1 MSVDLLDILSN
12 CNGITNDS
20 RKVKLGWLFLAYPG
34 RYEDRRKY
42 IPDAIKNGAKYILYE
57 PRNYSVDSKAINFI
71 PVKNLK
77 EKISNIASDYY
88 NHPSKKIEIIG
99 VTGTNGKT
107 TVTGWLDQSFRYLK
121 KPSAWIGTL
130 GFGDGE
136 NIKIS
141 NNTTPDAIL
150 IQEILSDYASKKY
163 SFVTMEVSSHAIEQK
178 RVEGV
183 NFSAKLL
190 TNVSRDHLDYHVTLK
205 DYQEIKKSFFQSNK
219 AKFFV
224 INADDKIGQKVI
236 RDQKKFIKIITYA
249 LKNNADLVATNIVYG
264 NKTSFDLL
272 FQEQKYEVTCNFFGK
287 HNIQNVLL
295 VMATLIGYHF
305 KVDQIIECIRLLKSV
320 PGRLERIDS
329 NSKNKLNIFIDYA
342 HTPHALENALLAIK
356 ETYSKKIILVFG
368 CGGDRDHGKRAEM
381 GSVANKLADEIIIT
395 SDNPRSENPK
405 KIMMDIA
412 TDIRKPFK
420 MIEDRGQAIRM
431 AIHNMNEE
439 SILLI
444 AGKGHEQYQ
453 EIDGKK
459 IPFSD
464 RDIVL
469 KTLKNND

>member
-205 DYQEIKKSFFQSNK
+205 DYQDIKKSFFQSNK
-219 AKFFV
+219 A
-224 INADDKIGQKVI
+224 
-236 RDQKKFIKIITYA
+236 
-249 LKNNADLVATNIVYG
+249 
-264 NKTSFDLL
+264 
-272 FQEQKYEVTCNFFGK
+272 
-287 HNIQNVLL
+287 
-295 VMATLIGYHF
+295 
-305 KVDQIIECIRLLKSV
+305 
-320 PGRLERIDS
+320 
-329 NSKNKLNIFIDYA
+329 
-342 HTPHALENALLAIK
+342 
-356 ETYSKKIILVFG
+356 
-368 CGGDRDHGKRAEM
+368 
-381 GSVANKLADEIIIT
+381 
-395 SDNPRSENPK
+395 
-405 KIMMDIA
+405 
-412 TDIRKPFK
+412 
-420 MIEDRGQAIRM
+420 
-431 AIHNMNEE
+431 
-439 SILLI
+439 
-444 AGKGHEQYQ
+444 
-453 EIDGKK
+453 
-459 IPFSD
+459 
-464 RDIVL
+464 
-469 KTLKNND
+469 